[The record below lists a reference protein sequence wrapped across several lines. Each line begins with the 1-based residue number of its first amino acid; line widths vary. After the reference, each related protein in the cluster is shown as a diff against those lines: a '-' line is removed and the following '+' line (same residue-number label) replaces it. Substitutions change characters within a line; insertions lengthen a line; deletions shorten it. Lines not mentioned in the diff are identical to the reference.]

1 MEKES
6 EKESFRT
13 IQIKGSVAQK
23 FSKYCQEIGKSQSV
37 TLLLMLD
44 FFYSNNISPTENLG
58 PSMQTLESS
67 IKKRINAVIAIIRDI
82 ERNQTIP
89 IKGML
94 EALFAEL
101 PEQSTK
107 KAVNSFQEAL
117 GNLNAGSSSITSP
130 PPETNHE
137 DIRKLLRK
145 AEIVQPSFGKAY
157 CKLNLSPEEMENLK
171 SKYNVY
177 CD

>member
-1 MEKES
+1 MDKES

-13 IQIKGSVAQK
+13 IQIKASVAQK
-23 FSKYCQEIGKSQSV
+23 FSTYCQEIGKSQSA

-67 IKKRINAVIAIIRDI
+67 IKKRINVLIAIIRDI
-82 ERNQTIP
+82 ERKQTIP

-107 KAVNSFQEAL
+107 KDANSFQVAL
-117 GNLNAGSSSITSP
+117 GNLNASSSTIPSP
-130 PPETNHE
+130 PPEANHE

-145 AEIVQPSFGKAY
+145 IKVVQPSFGKAY
-157 CKLNLSPEEMENLK
+157 CKLNLSPEEIENLK

-177 CD
+177 YD